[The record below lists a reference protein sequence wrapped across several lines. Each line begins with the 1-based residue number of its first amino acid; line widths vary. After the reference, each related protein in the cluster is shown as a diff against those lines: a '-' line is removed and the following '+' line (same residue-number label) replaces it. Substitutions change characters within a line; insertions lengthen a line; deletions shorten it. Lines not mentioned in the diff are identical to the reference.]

1 MHMCMVKRK
10 AQSKAENSEAQSVF
24 IPALGISSSIII
36 NYICILSVEYEMS
49 LLSWY
54 ALLE

>member
-49 LLSWY
+49 LLS
-54 ALLE
+54 